1 MVLEGSQGSSYCPS
15 RQQFVDEEDYRA
27 PMEFSE
33 RALVF
38 EGFQASPTCPSGKS
52 SL

>member
-1 MVLEGSQGSSYCPS
+1 MVFEGSQALSVCPS
-15 RQQFVDEEDYRA
+15 REQFVDEEDYGA
-27 PMEFSE
+27 LMEFSE

-38 EGFQASPTCPSGKS
+38 DGFQASPTCPSRKS